1 MPRLEPGT
9 SCITLMHAN
18 PYTIPAD
25 LKKTVKFTN
34 KYISKFCAFYAQ
46 NSYCGKSTDNHFWT
60 PHNLN

>member
-25 LKKTVKFTN
+25 LKKTVKFKVQTTFFGLHN
-34 KYISKFCAFYAQ
+34 HMIKHNALNGQ
-46 NSYCGKSTDNHFWT
+46 KSIAKTFM
-60 PHNLN
+60 